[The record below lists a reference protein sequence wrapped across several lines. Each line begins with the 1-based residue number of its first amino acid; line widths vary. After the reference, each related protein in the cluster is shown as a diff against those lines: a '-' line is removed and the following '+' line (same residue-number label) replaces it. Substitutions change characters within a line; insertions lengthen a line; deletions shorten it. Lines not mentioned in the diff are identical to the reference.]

1 MGFDI
6 DAKIQE
12 LKNRLAEIESEK
24 ELPNEPKWWKL
35 LRKMFVE
42 SEVKQLEAIKNKRF
56 HVTINLEIHCET
68 FGTKDFPVA
77 EFDLTDDFT
86 VECAVRDYRRCE
98 DGKKTSNFI

>member
-1 MGFDI
+1 MEFDI

-12 LKNRLAEIESEK
+12 LKNRLEVIESEE

-42 SEVKQLEAIKNKRF
+42 SEVEQLEAIKNKRF
-56 HVTINLEIHCET
+56 HVTINLEIHCEI

-98 DGKKTSNFI
+98 NAKKDSSFA